1 MNILII
7 VANPRKESF
16 SFAMADK
23 YKELAEAKNN
33 IVEIIDLYR
42 DENQQPFY
50 TYEAYNKPIITPET
64 KYYQDKISW
73 ADEIVFVFPYWW
85 GSMPAI
91 LKNFID
97 SNLTRGFAFN
107 YVESKPVGLLTNKTA
122 TILATTGAPTII
134 YKLLGVNRRLKLM
147 FKKQIIEFCGM
158 TLESSQIFGSVDT
171 SGKNTDEILSKITF

>member
-23 YKELAEAKNN
+23 YKELALAENN
-33 IVEIIDLYR
+33 TVEIIDLYR
-42 DENQQPFY
+42 DEHQQPFY
-50 TYEAYNKPIITPET
+50 TYEAYNEPVITPEI
-64 KYYQDKISW
+64 KYYQEKISG
-73 ADEIVFVFPYWW
+73 ADELVFVFPYWW

-97 SNLTRGFAFN
+97 SNLTRGYAFN
-107 YVESKPVGLLTNKTA
+107 YVNSRPVGLLTGKVVT
-122 TILATTGAPTII
+122 LLSTTGAPTLV
-134 YKLLGVNRRLKLM
+134 YKVLGVNRRMKLM

-158 TLESSQIFGSVDT
+158 KLKSSQIFGSVDT
-171 SGKNTDEILSKITF
+171 SGKNTDDILKSIKF